1 MPDKVKILFL
11 VVDAIFAA
19 SGSVLLA
26 IVLLTRASMD
36 RPRTTENVASNVL
49 LIDTPLDG
57 RQPRHLL

>member
-11 VVDAIFAA
+11 VVDAVFAA

-26 IVLLTRASMD
+26 VALLTRASMN

-57 RQPRHLL
+57 RQARDLL

>member
-11 VVDAIFAA
+11 VVDAVFAA

-26 IVLLTRASMD
+26 IVLLTRASMN

-57 RQPRHLL
+57 RQARHLL